1 MIRPKTYIT
10 SGRYSLKRLSSWMF
24 VYVGIIGLL
33 IQVVLRFI
41 LAYVLDNPGCSD
53 LTIFC
58 KRFMTLFII
67 NCRIL

>member
-1 MIRPKTYIT
+1 
-10 SGRYSLKRLSSWMF
+10 MF
-24 VYVGIIGLL
+24 VYVGIIGLF